1 MAKSDGPLF
10 KSTSPMS
17 PPPPLQ
23 QSAVAGRLVRQAERK
38 RERGEQG
45 LHQGCSLDRA
55 NKSRPVTCSMAP
67 FEERGKFGQ
76 SEEKGRHSLFSLPKQ
91 LTARDRQEVRR
102 AGRAGICF
110 HGYGPGMG
118 TLLLRKLRSH
128 APTEAMSRILKM
140 RQARAR
146 TASTSDRDALWERG
160 MKMIA
165 RQCESRGSALGWG
178 RQHVLEQERNAS
190 YDRVTFIVGILWRL
204 KLWFQTGYNYILS

>member
-1 MAKSDGPLF
+1 MKRHNGKIRRAPFQIHVSNV
-10 KSTSPMS
+10 
-17 PPPPLQ
+17 PPATPP

-118 TLLLRKLRSH
+118 TLPLRKLRSH

-140 RQARAR
+140 RQAGAR
-146 TASTSDRDALWERG
+146 TTSTSGRDAL
-160 MKMIA
+160 
-165 RQCESRGSALGWG
+165 
-178 RQHVLEQERNAS
+178 
-190 YDRVTFIVGILWRL
+190 
-204 KLWFQTGYNYILS
+204 

>member
-1 MAKSDGPLF
+1 MNEKAQWQNRTGPFSNPRLQCPPRHP
-10 KSTSPMS
+10 STVCSRW
-17 PPPPLQ
+17 
-23 QSAVAGRLVRQAERK
+23 AAGVAGRERK

-67 FEERGKFGQ
+67 FEEWGKFGQ
-76 SEEKGRHSLFSLPKQ
+76 SEEKGRQSLFSLPKQ

-140 RQARAR
+140 RQAGAR
-146 TASTSDRDALWERG
+146 TTSTSGRGALWEG
-160 MKMIA
+160 K
-165 RQCESRGSALGWG
+165 
-178 RQHVLEQERNAS
+178 
-190 YDRVTFIVGILWRL
+190 
-204 KLWFQTGYNYILS
+204 

>member
-1 MAKSDGPLF
+1 MAKSDGLLF
-10 KSTSPMS
+10 KSASPVS
-17 PPPPLQ
+17 PPPPHHP
-23 QSAVAGRLVRQAERK
+23 STVCSRWAAGVAGRERK

-67 FEERGKFGQ
+67 FQEWGKFGQ
-76 SEEKGRHSLFSLPKQ
+76 SEEKGRHSLFSVSEQP
-91 LTARDRQEVRR
+91 TACDRQEVRR

-140 RQARAR
+140 RQAGDKDHIHQRQK
-146 TASTSDRDALWERG
+146 TVLWEG
-160 MKMIA
+160 
-165 RQCESRGSALGWG
+165 E
-178 RQHVLEQERNAS
+178 
-190 YDRVTFIVGILWRL
+190 
-204 KLWFQTGYNYILS
+204 

>member
-1 MAKSDGPLF
+1 MNEKAQWQNRTGSFSNPRLQCPPRHP
-10 KSTSPMS
+10 STVCSCW
-17 PPPPLQ
+17 
-23 QSAVAGRLVRQAERK
+23 AAGVAGRERK

-76 SEEKGRHSLFSLPKQ
+76 SEEKGRHGLFSLPKR

-140 RQARAR
+140 RQAGVR
-146 TASTSDRDALWERG
+146 TISTSGRVASLRG
-160 MKMIA
+160 EIK
-165 RQCESRGSALGWG
+165 
-178 RQHVLEQERNAS
+178 
-190 YDRVTFIVGILWRL
+190 
-204 KLWFQTGYNYILS
+204 

>member
-1 MAKSDGPLF
+1 MNEKGTMAKSDGLLF
-10 KSTSPMS
+10 KSTSPVSPS
-17 PPPPLQ
+17 PPRHP
-23 QSAVAGRLVRQAERK
+23 STVCSRWAAGVAGRERK

-67 FEERGKFGQ
+67 FQEWGKFGQ
-76 SEEKGRHSLFSLPKQ
+76 SEEKGRHSLFSVPKQ
-91 LTARDRQEVRR
+91 LTACDRQEVRR

-140 RQARAR
+140 RQAGDEDHIHQRQNR
-146 TASTSDRDALWERG
+146 SLRRG
-160 MKMIA
+160 IK
-165 RQCESRGSALGWG
+165 
-178 RQHVLEQERNAS
+178 
-190 YDRVTFIVGILWRL
+190 
-204 KLWFQTGYNYILS
+204 

>member
-1 MAKSDGPLF
+1 MNEKAQWQNRTDSFSNPRLQCPPPHPP
-10 KSTSPMS
+10 TSPCCPS
-17 PPPPLQ
+17 TVC
-23 QSAVAGRLVRQAERK
+23 SRWAAGVANRERK

-67 FEERGKFGQ
+67 FEEWGKFGQ

-110 HGYGPGMG
+110 HGYRPGMG
-118 TLLLRKLRSH
+118 TLQLRKLRSH

-140 RQARAR
+140 RQAGAR
-146 TASTSDRDALWERG
+146 TTSTSGRVALSVW
-160 MKMIA
+160 K
-165 RQCESRGSALGWG
+165 
-178 RQHVLEQERNAS
+178 
-190 YDRVTFIVGILWRL
+190 
-204 KLWFQTGYNYILS
+204 